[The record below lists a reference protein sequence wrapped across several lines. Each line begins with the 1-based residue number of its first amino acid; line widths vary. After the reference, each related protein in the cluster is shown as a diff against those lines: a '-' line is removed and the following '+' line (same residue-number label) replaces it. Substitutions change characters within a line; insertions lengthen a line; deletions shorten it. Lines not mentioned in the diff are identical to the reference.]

1 MPKIIDA
8 PPWLV
13 SFMTPFIARMI
24 VRELAKEHPDWGPEQ
39 IAAKLRADLG
49 RDPGPPETKLLA
61 EVLRR
66 WPRVAARGARPTPRF
81 SVSAG
86 VLVAA
91 NLVALYGILT
101 HGWDVFPLILL
112 YWIENVVIGVL
123 NVARMLCVDPEDRA
137 TWLGKLFTVPFFCV
151 HYGMFTA
158 IHGSLL
164 LAFFGDYDSEGFSP
178 LPAATQAVVDYGLG
192 MAVAA
197 VAASHLFS
205 FFWNYLWRGEFRR
218 ASVSDLMEQPYHRV
232 VLLHVVILA
241 GGFAVAALGSPLWA
255 LLPLVAIKIALDVRA
270 HLKEHR

>member
-1 MPKIIDA
+1 M
-8 PPWLV
+8 
-13 SFMTPFIARMI
+13 ARI
-24 VRELAKEHPDWGPEQ
+24 L
-39 IAAKLRADLG
+39 DL
-49 RDPGPPETKLLA
+49 
-61 EVLRR
+61 
-66 WPRVAARGARPTPRF
+66 RF

-91 NLVALYGILT
+91 NLVALYGILRQ
-101 HGWDVFPLILL
+101 GWDVFPLILL

-123 NVARMLCVDPEDRA
+123 NVARMLCVDPRDRA

-151 HYGMFTA
+151 HYGMFAA

-164 LAFFGDYDSEGFSP
+164 LAFFGGYESEGFSP
-178 LPAATQAVVDYGLG
+178 LPAAMEAMVDYGLG
-192 MAVAA
+192 IAVAA

-218 ASVSDLMEQPYHRV
+218 ASLSDLMAQPYQRV
-232 VLLHVVILA
+232 VLLHLVILA

-255 LLPLVAIKIALDVRA
+255 LVPLVAIKIALDARA

>member
-1 MPKIIDA
+1 
-8 PPWLV
+8 
-13 SFMTPFIARMI
+13 MTPFMARMI
-24 VRELAKEHPDWGPEQ
+24 VRELAKKHPDWGPEQ

-49 RDPGPPETKLLA
+49 HEPGAQEIQLLN

-66 WPRVAARGARPTPRF
+66 WPGAARSTPRF
-81 SVSAG
+81 SLSAG

-91 NLVALYGILT
+91 NLVALYGILR

-158 IHGSLL
+158 IHGSILL
-164 LAFFGDYDSEGFSP
+164 GVFGKGYETRGFSP
-178 LPAATQAVVDYGLG
+178 VPAATQAVVDYGLG
-192 MAVAA
+192 IAVAA

-205 FFWNYLWRGEFRR
+205 FLWNYLWRGEFRR

-232 VLLHVVILA
+232 VLLHLVILA

-255 LLPLVAIKIALDVRA
+255 LVPLVAVKIALDVRA
-270 HLKEHR
+270 HLKEHK